1 MIERRWNADLLAKI
15 FGLVF
20 LLVGIIGFI
29 PNPLVSETGYF
40 QVNEAHNLIHIVTG
54 LLFLAGAYFDAP
66 VWTIRA
72 IAVLYTIVAIV
83 GFAIPENPL
92 FGVVAMNVAD
102 HWLHAAFA
110 VVLLLIGFVT
120 PVHQP
125 LRQAHL

>member
-15 FGLVF
+15 LGLVF

-83 GFAIPENPL
+83 GFVVPENPL

-125 LRQAHL
+125 LRQAHQ